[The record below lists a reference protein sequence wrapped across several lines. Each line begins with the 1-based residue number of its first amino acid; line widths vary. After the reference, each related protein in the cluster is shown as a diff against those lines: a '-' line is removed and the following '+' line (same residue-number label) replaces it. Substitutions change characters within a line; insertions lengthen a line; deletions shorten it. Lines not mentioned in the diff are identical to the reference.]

1 MYSLES
7 QGAIV
12 CDPEIPGPVRR
23 ELERAPHW
31 RLIAYG
37 APAPAVISP
46 PSAADRREYVPTTAA
61 MWVRWSAIATGALVA
76 GIIIV
81 VSASGWNDTA
91 TLFSWCFVSAA
102 AFLVS
107 LGKAATGGWRKPSPR
122 TDPGSPRWIGLH
134 AVTAYH
140 RRYIVPAADLDEEAL
155 RTWQRASSA
164 AGRIRQSEVV
174 GLGLLDSPQILAAL
188 PHHLWDVA
196 KVLADTSGLRR
207 RHRSILQRMNGQGPH
222 AGTAAGPD
230 DPEVKVVLDPQREAI
245 AIAIADA
252 ERRVRQLEE
261 VAHVIGRADAAR
273 QRQQGISE
281 LASLNDEHR
290 DMLSRLGGSGNDL
303 TADGKIASD
312 STAITDQAN
321 EAIRQANEAGRSLV
335 IPRTWPS

>member
-7 QGAIV
+7 HGAIV

-37 APAPAVISP
+37 APAPAVSP
-46 PSAADRREYVPTTAA
+46 PLSAADRREYVPTTAA
-61 MWVRWSAIATGALVA
+61 MWVKWSAIATGAFAA

-81 VSASGWNDTA
+81 VNVSGWNDTA
-91 TLFSWCFVSAA
+91 TLFSWGFVSAV

-107 LGKAATGGWRKPSPR
+107 LGKAAAGGWRKPSPR
-122 TDPGSPRWIGLH
+122 TDPRSPRWIGLH

-155 RTWQRASSA
+155 RTWRRAYSA
-164 AGRIRQSEVV
+164 AGRIRKSEVV

-196 KVLADTSGLRR
+196 MSLADITGLRR
-207 RHRSILQRMNGQGPH
+207 RQRNILQRMSGQGSP
-222 AGTAAGPD
+222 AGTAASPD
-230 DPEVKVVLDPQREAI
+230 DPDIMVVLDPQREAI

-252 ERRVRQLEE
+252 ERRVQQLEE
-261 VAHVIGRADAAR
+261 VAHVIGRADDAR
-273 QRQQGISE
+273 RRQQGISE

-290 DMLSRLGGSGNDL
+290 DMLSRLGGTGNDL
-303 TADGKIASD
+303 TADGKVASD

-321 EAIRQANEAGRSLV
+321 KAIRQANEAGRSLA